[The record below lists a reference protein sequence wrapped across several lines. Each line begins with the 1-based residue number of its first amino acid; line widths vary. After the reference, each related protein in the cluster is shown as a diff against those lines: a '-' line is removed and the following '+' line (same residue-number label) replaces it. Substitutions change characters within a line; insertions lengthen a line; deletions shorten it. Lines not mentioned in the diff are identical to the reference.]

1 MQVIN
6 KLIKR
11 DKAPLFIT
19 KMICRAMSTL
29 NKFLIGISEALGG
42 TYQMPTGNSMIL
54 LAQVMK
60 HMITAYQDT
69 VFVELGAGKNHP
81 CFVTATLLGC

>member
-42 TYQMPTGNSMIL
+42 TYEMPTGNSMIF
-54 LAQVMK
+54 LAQMMK
-60 HMITAYQDT
+60 DMITPNQNT
-69 VFVELGAGKNHP
+69 VFVELGAGKNYP
-81 CFVTATLLGC
+81 YFVTATLLGC